1 MFKRSVQKGFNAKR
15 DWTLILIVTCL
26 CLVGVVLYN
35 VYVFRAIVD
44 DTFISFSSEDVV
56 VTTLPK
62 ESLSKAVELIKN
74 KEKNRTAIL
83 NGEMDVV
90 DPSL

>member
-1 MFKRSVQKGFNAKR
+1 MFKRSLQKGFNAKR
-15 DWTLILIVTCL
+15 DWTLILVISCL

-56 VTTLPK
+56 VATLPK

-74 KEKNRTAIL
+74 KEKNTTNIL
-83 NGEMDVV
+83 NGGIDLP